1 MCVKINEGTC
11 LSSGRACTYLM
22 RMVNQLPS
30 VRKWEWVYPLNHWY
44 FCVLGAGSPP
54 RGHHPPPGLAT
65 PSQPFK
71 QMAPLP
77 LCEHTQ
83 WWGPRS
89 LEKKNKKTSHSIAI
103 VQILSSSLGW
113 AKICFPVTFTC
124 LVSSVLWNNQEYIDF
139 RLLCSGLV
147 AYMVPLCGLEKW
159 AHLLPSAAWVPEN
172 KRDRRTRAGC
182 TVVSELIAMSA
193 PLSRLFCIYLIPSTF
208 FRQWVFRIP

>member
-1 MCVKINEGTC
+1 MGVSVSAESLILLRARSWEPTSRSSPATWVSNPPHSL
-11 LSSGRACTYLM
+11 LSR
-22 RMVNQLPS
+22 
-30 VRKWEWVYPLNHWY
+30 WPLSHCANTLSDGGH
-44 FCVLGAGSPP
+44 VLW
-54 RGHHPPPGLAT
+54 
-65 PSQPFK
+65 K
-71 QMAPLP
+71 Q
-77 LCEHTQ
+77 
-83 WWGPRS
+83 
-89 LEKKNKKTSHSIAI
+89 KNKKTSHSIAI

-147 AYMVPLCGLEKW
+147 AYTVPLCGLEKW